1 MGQTHSHASSGTASI
16 RPFGGGG
23 SVDKPKRPDSNSPAI
38 ASFPAAMGHDAEGSI
53 LERRM
58 SLPFLDMQGGEID
71 ALCILKNGVEACRT
85 TRVCVLRRDARHVG
99 IWDIPV
105 LGGAIS
111 DAETELHMPLPL
123 RALCALSS
131 RVGGGLAVATA
142 EDVQIFQTDDDDM
155 TIFKKRTSLKMGS
168 ENCDMRAVCEV
179 GLGLSHNCVCIAAG
193 TAEGRVP
200 VWVTVLLQQRPKHSQ
215 QEPTNDEPK
224 WTLELEHSPVTT
236 MCYMGLLDKEPFATH
251 CIAVACKTT
260 VYLYRLNSR
269 YAPSGF
275 ALEEASNVNALCM
288 HNANWLAVGC
298 DPSSEKEHTTLRL
311 HNVTHFCSSGEPP
324 DDKLTSTV
332 KDRNGHKH
340 NQAVTA
346 LSRLANGCLVSGG
359 GDGRLRVWR
368 LTARPVA
375 SSSRSLFTRRDSD
388 DVTRPTN
395 PNDKHTLENEAP
407 IVIGEYSPHAKSVT
421 ALDSAG
427 PERAI
432 FIFSGSDDKTKAW
445 WYLPAYESLS
455 FLDMHCLDAGDA
467 EAYIRERQ
475 IFERSRDLY
484 TFLTTAFT
492 ELVNNHMPRSTENDY
507 SKDILLM
514 ERIYDAV
521 ASIIA
526 AERNTKV
533 KQRIIYGPVLRH
545 VLDLVKQDAL
555 FTSIAGRRLRP
566 SVQSR
571 LAATRIFRTVI
582 QSKFRL
588 CGPFYI
594 YCLIITSFLA
604 LFGAYW
610 MLVYWQLSAHS
621 YNPHYEKICIVVMV
635 PFATL
640 FLVFELR
647 QIAHARTKEFEPF
660 YAGVDEM
667 KLNDDGSPDR
677 LADDLVQYDRSIW
690 KFYTVKLQA
699 STHSLLVSSFWC
711 LVFPVTY
718 PFVVAGRLYMYC
730 TDKDKDDKVKSP
742 FDDLFLRQPSTRENL
757 CELYCRDPL
766 TYVGVPRA
774 WRSSIW
780 NCVDATCIS
789 IIWIVIVLNFNVWRR
804 TGHPLKFTDY
814 HDDDQGREYRNQ
826 HALYVN
832 LAVVGTLFGWIKI
845 LGFLQALDFKF
856 AVFVDMLVKVCV
868 NLQQFM
874 VVMGVI
880 FIGFAQGFYLRLG
893 RRRAEGFHRDDASKD
908 SSFRTF
914 QRSLRTL
921 YLLAV
926 TGDLEQDDFPRNA
939 DRYFLYIFAFV
950 VIIVM
955 LNVAIAIVSDT
966 YDDAM
971 ANAVELFYSARM
983 QFCTE
988 TIAYASLF
996 PPDEARVLDYL
1007 QTHLSSTDSGDD
1019 SVGRIISIT
1028 SGVQS
1033 SLAVGNRKLHN
1044 ALSRDAK
1051 NLDDR
1056 LRALESQIQDC
1067 VGRIASLTPLI
1078 QDAIQAPD
1086 SSSERKTP
1094 REHRPPLRSPRRVL
1108 FAPPKAGDDRDD
1120 DSTFSDAVFSSPT

>member
-1 MGQTHSHASSGTASI
+1 MGQTHSTDHAPSGASV
-16 RPFGGGG
+16 RPFGGE
-23 SVDKPKRPDSNSPAI
+23 KPKRQQSGHPKISLY
-38 ASFPAAMGHDAEGSI
+38 PAANRHDAKGSI
-53 LERRM
+53 LQRRM
-58 SLPFLDMQGGEID
+58 SLSFLDKPGGEID
-71 ALCILKNGVEACRT
+71 AMCILKDGVESCRA
-85 TRVCVLRRDARHVG
+85 TRVCVLRREAQHVG
-99 IWDIPV
+99 VWNIPE
-105 LGGAIS
+105 LGGPIG
-111 DAETELHMPLPL
+111 DAETELDISLPV

-131 RVGGGLAVATA
+131 RAGGGLAVATA
-142 EDVQIFQTDDDDM
+142 QDVQVFQPDDKT
-155 TIFKKRTSLKMGS
+155 TILIKQTTLKMGS
-168 ENCDMRAVCEV
+168 ENRDMRAVCEV
-179 GLGLSHNCVCIAAG
+179 GLGLTHNSVCIATG
-193 TAEGRVP
+193 TIDGQVP
-200 VWVTVLLQQRPKHSQ
+200 VWVCPEQQTS
-215 QEPTNDEPK
+215 NDEPK
-224 WTLELEHSPVTT
+224 WTLKLGQSPVTT

-251 CIAVACKTT
+251 CLAVACTTT
-260 VYLYRLNSR
+260 VYLYRLKSR
-269 YAPSGF
+269 DAPTGF
-275 ALEEASNVNALCM
+275 ALVEASSVNALCM
-288 HNANWLAVGC
+288 YSANWLAVGC
-298 DPSSEKEHTTLRL
+298 EASQSEKEPKTLRL
-311 HNVTHFCSSGEPP
+311 YNVTQFCSSGEPP
-324 DDKLTSTV
+324 DPNLTSTV
-332 KDRNGHKH
+332 KDRNGQKH

-346 LSRLANGCLVSGG
+346 LSRLPNGCLVSGG

-375 SSSRSLFTRRDSD
+375 TSSRSLFTRRDSD
-388 DVTRPTN
+388 DMPATTN
-395 PNDKHTLENEAP
+395 PNDKHTLQNETP

-421 ALDSAG
+421 AVDAAG

-432 FIFSGSDDKTKAW
+432 FIFSGSEDKTKTW

-455 FLDMHCLDAGDA
+455 YLDMHCLDSSDA
-467 EAYIRERQ
+467 EACIRERE
-475 IFERSRDLY
+475 IFERTRDLY
-484 TFLTTAFT
+484 TFLNTAFR
-492 ELVNNHMPRSTENDY
+492 ELVNNHMPQSAENDY

-521 ASIIA
+521 ANIVAS
-526 AERNTKV
+526 ERNTKV
-533 KQRIIYGPVLRH
+533 KEAIVCGPILRH
-545 VLDLVKQDAL
+545 VLDLVREGSL

-588 CGPFYI
+588 CGPFNI
-594 YCLIITSFLA
+594 YCLIIFCFLA

-621 YNPHYEKICIVVMV
+621 YNPNYEKICIVIMV
-635 PFATL
+635 PFASL

-647 QIAHARTKEFEPF
+647 QIAHARNKEFEPF

-667 KLNDDGSPDR
+667 KLNDDADRPDT
-677 LADDLVQYDRSIW
+677 VQYGRW
-690 KFYTVKLQA
+690 KSCMVKFQTLR
-699 STHSLLVSSFWC
+699 TFVLVSSFWG
-711 LVFPVTY
+711 LVYPATY
-718 PFVVAGRLYMYC
+718 AFVVAGRIYSYC
-730 TDKDKDDKVKSP
+730 AASGKGDQTKNPP
-742 FDDLFLRQPSTRENL
+742 FDDVFLCKASTRKKL
-757 CELYCRDPL
+757 CELYCRGPL

-789 IIWIVIVLNFNVWRR
+789 IIWMVIVFNANVWRR
-804 TGHPLKFTDY
+804 TGRPLKFTDY
-814 HDDDQGREYRNQ
+814 HDDDKGREYRNQ

-868 NLQQFM
+868 NLKQFM

-893 RRRAEGFHRDDASKD
+893 RRRAEGFHRGDDESKV

-926 TGDLEQDDFPRNA
+926 TGDLNQDDFPRNA

-996 PPDEARVLDYL
+996 PPDEERVLDYL
-1007 QTHLSSTDSGDD
+1007 QTHLCSSFEDSD

-1028 SGVQS
+1028 SGVHA

-1044 ALSRDAK
+1044 ALSRDTK
-1051 NLDDR
+1051 KLDDR

-1067 VGRIASLTPLI
+1067 VARMAGLT
-1078 QDAIQAPD
+1078 QMIQAND
-1086 SSSERKTP
+1086 SFKTP
-1094 REHRPPLRSPRRVL
+1094 REHRPPVRTPRKVL
-1108 FAPPKAGDDRDD
+1108 FAAPKTPPPGDDDD
-1120 DSTFSDAVFSSPT
+1120 DDGAGVSPISDALFSSP